1 MEEKRMYHVKIKNE
15 VKEYE
20 AGITYHDIAKE
31 YQKDYEHEIVLVFV
45 DGKLQE
51 LHKRLKK
58 DCEISFVTIADS
70 IGHEAYKRSMSFLL
84 VKAVYDVAGHK
95 NIDKVRMHFAIGPG
109 YYCTITGETRVDDDF
124 LERVESRMH
133 ELVEADL
140 SIKKRTVH
148 TDEAIGLFGQY
159 GMYDKEELFRYRRVS
174 KVNLYSINEFEDY
187 YYGYM
192 LYSTGYLKYFK
203 LYRYD
208 EGFVLQ
214 MPEIDKPEIVP
225 HFQAR
230 TKFFQVMKESVKWGD
245 IQEIETVG
253 GLNRNITSGDVQET
267 VLVQEAMQERR
278 IAEIAQ
284 MIASRPEIRFVLIAG
299 PSSSGKTTFSHR
311 LSVQLRAN
319 GMRPHPIAVDN
330 YFKEREETS
339 QLLFIAEAYIGKPL
353 TPSEIKTIL
362 FFTDVLHF
370 SDDLID
376 YLLQYCVE
384 RGKKDFKYI
393 EKVAV
398 NWAEEGITTPKQAQ
412 KFSTRYDKN
421 VYSIMNS
428 LGRSTSPTAKE
439 LEFINRWTR
448 EYGFS
453 TDIILE
459 ACERSSLATDRHRF
473 EYAEGILSSWK
484 DAGIHHKA
492 DIQQADATY
501 QKKKAT

>member
-1 MEEKRMYHVKIKNE
+1 MARIALYKDNYADSTVVSNLFIDEYMKDANDAQLKVYFYLLRMLN
-15 VKEYE
+15 
-20 AGITYHDIAKE
+20 ADQA
-31 YQKDYEHEIVLVFV
+31 
-45 DGKLQE
+45 
-51 LHKRLKK
+51 
-58 DCEISFVTIADS
+58 ISVSGIADKFNHTEKDV
-70 IGHEAYKRSMSFLL
+70 IRALKYWEKQQILDLDFDENKAL
-84 VKAVYDVAGHK
+84 VGIHL
-95 NIDKVRMHFAIGPG
+95 R
-109 YYCTITGETRVDDDF
+109 
-124 LERVESRMH
+124 
-133 ELVEADL
+133 DL
-140 SIKKRTVH
+140 SAQATPASQH
-148 TDEAIGLFGQY
+148 
-159 GMYDKEELFRYRRVS
+159 
-174 KVNLYSINEFEDY
+174 N
-187 YYGYM
+187 
-192 LYSTGYLKYFK
+192 
-203 LYRYD
+203 
-208 EGFVLQ
+208 VL
-214 MPEIDKPEIVP
+214 
-225 HFQAR
+225 
-230 TKFFQVMKESVKWGD
+230 
-245 IQEIETVG
+245 
-253 GLNRNITSGDVQET
+253 LTSGPVQAQNTAGNSIISAAVAQPVQTAPQET
-267 VLVQEAMQERR
+267 TPVYTKPAYSLD
-278 IAEIAQ
+278 
-284 MIASRPEIRFVLIAG
+284 
-299 PSSSGKTTFSHR
+299 
-311 LSVQLRAN
+311 QLRE
-319 GMRPHPIAVDN
+319 
-330 YFKEREETS
+330 FKEREETS

-393 EKVAV
+393 EKVAI

-484 DAGIHHKA
+484 NAGIHHKA

-501 QKKKAT
+501 QKKKATKPAPAASSNRFTQFAQNSYDFAALEKEILSN